1 MDRKELI
8 VILVLVALVVIS
20 ATARLSGMTPA
31 LFGPRP
37 GSTLSRGRRPQSG
50 RERGEGLGRLIWPPQ
65 RQRYLPRGTEAGT
78 LFDAGER
85 LFTEE
90 LYEAAMAAYRRFGE
104 RFAGQSAAEVA
115 SFRIGQCLTLSDR
128 HAAAADHYE
137 AFLRAYPDSALR
149 PVALLWSGIHH
160 GHLGR
165 LDMARARLREVI
177 ERHANTPFA
186 DGARERLAALDG
198 ETPPAPVPAPAP
210 STDGPEP

>member
-1 MDRKELI
+1 MDRKELM
-8 VILVLVALVVIS
+8 VILVLVALVAIT
-20 ATARLSGMTPA
+20 ATARLSGLTPA

-37 GSTLSRGRRPQSG
+37 ASPLPRGRTPQAG

-65 RQRYLPRGTEAGT
+65 RQRYLPRGSEAGT
-78 LFDAGER
+78 LFDAAER
-85 LFTEE
+85 LFTEG
-90 LYEAAMAAYRRFGE
+90 LYDAATAAYRRFGE
-104 RFAGQSAAEVA
+104 RFADQRAAEVA

-128 HAAAADHYE
+128 HGDAADHYE

-165 LDMARARLREVI
+165 LDTARARLREVI

-186 DGARERLAALDG
+186 EGARERLAALDG
-198 ETPPAPVPAPAP
+198 ETSPAPAP
-210 STDGPEP
+210 STGGAEP

>member
-8 VILVLVALVVIS
+8 VILVLFALVAIT
-20 ATARLSGMTPA
+20 ATARLSGITPA

-37 GSTLSRGRRPQSG
+37 ASTLLRGKMPQG
-50 RERGEGLGRLIWPPQ
+50 VRERGEGLGRLIWPPQ

-85 LFTEE
+85 LFTEG
-90 LYEAAMAAYRRFGE
+90 LYDAAMAAYRRFGE
-104 RFAGQSAAEVA
+104 RFADQRAAEVA
-115 SFRIGQCLTLSDR
+115 SFRIGQCLTLSGR
-128 HAAAADHYE
+128 HAAAADHYD
-137 AFLRAYPDSALR
+137 AFLRAYPDAALR

-160 GHLGR
+160 AHLGQ
-165 LDMARARLREVI
+165 LDTARARLREVI

-198 ETPPAPVPAPAP
+198 ETSPAPAAP
-210 STDGPEP
+210 STSGPEP